1 MESPSLRIIGRKGRD
16 SQLKGREDIL
26 NKVEEDFPI
35 LNKEM
40 PINTQ
45 EAYRTPRKGTS
56 PLYPLPHNNQNTRY
70 IEERILKAAR
80 GKKPSNI

>member
-45 EAYRTPRKGTS
+45 EAYRTPSKLDQKREVS
-56 PLYPLPHNNQNTRY
+56 PV
-70 IEERILKAAR
+70 
-80 GKKPSNI
+80 PSAT